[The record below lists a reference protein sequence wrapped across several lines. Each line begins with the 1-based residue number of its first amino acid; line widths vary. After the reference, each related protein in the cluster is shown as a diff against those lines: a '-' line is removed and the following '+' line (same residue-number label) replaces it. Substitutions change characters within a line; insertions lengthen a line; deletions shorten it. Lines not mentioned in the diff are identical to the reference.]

1 VVGPIRCYGTLYH
14 DSDDPLETGARV
26 HAIERPPRK
35 ALNGSTHSIL
45 PVVALDYGRMVL
57 QARQSRWMDVLEG
70 GSSNDTC
77 AVYESRV
84 CSTRQCIHGAPVRVA
99 DTIIGLKPEW
109 KRELPEEWHNPPFD
123 LFSQTI
129 PSIQT

>member
-14 DSDDPLETGARV
+14 DSDDPLEAGSRV

-57 QARQSRWMDVLEG
+57 QARQSRWMSWKEALAMIHVQCTRHAFALHD
-70 GSSNDTC
+70 N
-77 AVYESRV
+77 A
-84 CSTRQCIHGAPVRVA
+84 STEHRLGWPIR
-99 DTIIGLKPEW
+99 
-109 KRELPEEWHNPPFD
+109 
-123 LFSQTI
+123 
-129 PSIQT
+129 